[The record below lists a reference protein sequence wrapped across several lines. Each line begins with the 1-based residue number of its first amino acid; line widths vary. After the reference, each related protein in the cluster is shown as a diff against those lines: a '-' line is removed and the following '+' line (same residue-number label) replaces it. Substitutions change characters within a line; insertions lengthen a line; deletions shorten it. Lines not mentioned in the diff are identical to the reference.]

1 MKIKI
6 VKKQLRIRDYD
17 VGWSRLTAKV
27 PLWLRSFEGYT
38 QFDFEYIRPSY
49 KKRLQVDWRRF
60 IKLKRNKN
68 CEVNQDSNNQQL
80 YRLGLWEII

>member
-1 MKIKI
+1 MKIKV
-6 VKKQLRIRDYD
+6 VKKQLNLIDPHRFT
-17 VGWSRLTAKV
+17 WSVMTVKV

-38 QFDFEYIRPSY
+38 QFEFEFISSSY

-68 CEVNQDSNNQQL
+68 YNVNEVSDNQQL
-80 YRLGLWEII
+80 YRLGLWET